1 MNESQDQQRDDQL
14 FLTLVSDL
22 TTQAWI
28 ALGKWKNPITDKL
41 ERNIPVAGVL
51 IDMLDMLNRK
61 TAGNR
66 SEVEDRYL
74 LDSLQQLKLNFV
86 SERDKPDEPAGETGA
101 RDKDEGTTDSEPE
114 PSTEEQVST
123 EEEPPAPKSP
133 KKSTAA
139 KKGTQKKSAG
149 SSKKKTSTKSS
160 S

>member
-1 MNESQDQQRDDQL
+1 MNESQALPSDDQL

-28 ALGKWKNPITDKL
+28 ALGKWKNPITDEL
-41 ERNIPVAGVL
+41 ERNVPVAGIL

-74 LDSLQQLKLNFV
+74 LDSLQQLKLNYV
-86 SERDKPDEPAGETGA
+86 SERDKVEEPKAEEGERGDDTSA
-101 RDKDEGTTDSEPE
+101 TEPE
-114 PSTEEQVST
+114 PAQSTEAKVSSEKKT
-123 EEEPPAPKSP
+123 SPPKSS
-133 KKSTAA
+133 KSTTA
-139 KKGTQKKSAG
+139 KKGTQKKST
-149 SSKKKTSTKSS
+149 SKPKKKTSTKSS

>member
-1 MNESQDQQRDDQL
+1 MNESQAHLNDDQL

-41 ERNIPVAGVL
+41 ERNIPVAGIL

-86 SERDKPDEPAGETGA
+86 SERDKVDEPDAEEGGRA
-101 RDKDEGTTDSEPE
+101 ADESITESEPAQ
-114 PSTEEQVST
+114 STKAKENSETKTST
-123 EEEPPAPKSP
+123 PKSP
-133 KKSTAA
+133 KSTTAKKSPKKKSTS
-139 KKGTQKKSAG
+139 KSG
-149 SSKKKTSTKSS
+149 KTSTKSS
-160 S
+160 P

>member
-1 MNESQDQQRDDQL
+1 MNESQALPNDDQL

-28 ALGKWKNPITDKL
+28 ALGKWKNPITDEL
-41 ERNIPVAGVL
+41 ERNIPVAGIL

-86 SERDKPDEPAGETGA
+86 SEGDRVEEPESEDGEGVDNESA
-101 RDKDEGTTDSEPE
+101 TDSESAQSAE
-114 PSTEEQVST
+114 VKESSEKKTG
-123 EEEPPAPKSP
+123 PPRSS
-133 KKSTAA
+133 KSTTA
-139 KKGTQKKSAG
+139 KKGTQNKST
-149 SSKKKTSTKSS
+149 SKPKKKTATKSS

>member
-1 MNESQDQQRDDQL
+1 MNESQAHPNDDQL

-28 ALGKWKNPITDKL
+28 ALGKWKNPITDEL

-74 LDSLQQLKLNFV
+74 LDSLQQLKLNYV
-86 SERDKPDEPAGETGA
+86 SERDKVEEPAPE
-101 RDKDEGTTDSEPE
+101 KDESADDESRKESDPAQ
-114 PSTEEQVST
+114 STE
-123 EEEPPAPKSP
+123 
-133 KKSTAA
+133 A
-139 KKGTQKKSAG
+139 KEI
-149 SSKKKTSTKSS
+149 SKKKTSTTKSS
-160 S
+160 KSTTAKKSPHKKSTSKSRKNTPSESSS

>member
-1 MNESQDQQRDDQL
+1 MNESQALPSDDQL

-28 ALGKWKNPITDKL
+28 ALGKWKNPITDEL
-41 ERNIPVAGVL
+41 ERNVPVAGIL

-74 LDSLQQLKLNFV
+74 LDSLQQLKLNYV
-86 SERDKPDEPAGETGA
+86 SERDKVEEPQAEEGERDDESVT
-101 RDKDEGTTDSEPE
+101 EPE
-114 PSTEEQVST
+114 PAQSTEAKVSSEKKT
-123 EEEPPAPKSP
+123 SPPKSS
-133 KKSTAA
+133 KSTTA
-139 KKGTQKKSAG
+139 KKGTQKKST
-149 SSKKKTSTKSS
+149 SKPKKKTSTKSS

>member
-1 MNESQDQQRDDQL
+1 MNESQAQQRDDQL

-28 ALGKWKNPITDKL
+28 ALGKWKNPITDEL

-74 LDSLQQLKLNFV
+74 LDSLQQLKLNYV
-86 SERDKPDEPAGETGA
+86 SERDKADEPEEGAGERA
-101 RDKDEGTTDSEPE
+101 DDEVTTESEPE
-114 PSTEEQVST
+114 PGTEELASA
-123 EEEPPAPKSP
+123 EEEAPAPKSQ
-133 KKSTAA
+133 KKSTTA
-139 KKGTQKKSAG
+139 KKSTQKKSTG